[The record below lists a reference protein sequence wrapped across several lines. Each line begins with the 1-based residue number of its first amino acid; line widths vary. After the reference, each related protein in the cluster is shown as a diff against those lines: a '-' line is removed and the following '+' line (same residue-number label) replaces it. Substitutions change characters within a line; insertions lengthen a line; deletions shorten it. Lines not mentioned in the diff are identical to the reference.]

1 MHIFIDP
8 NPPRDDSAW
17 KERKRLFETTGTSWL
32 DYNKKL
38 ISKDG
43 GIYERSSKSLLW
55 VKV

>member
-8 NPPRDDSAW
+8 NPPKDDSAW
-17 KERKRLFETTGTSWL
+17 KERKRLFETAGTSWL

-43 GIYERSSKSLLW
+43 GVYERKIHCFG
-55 VKV
+55 